1 MDSPGGTQQ
10 TINLDE
16 LALEL
21 GRRDLEILR
30 LRALVRTLDER
41 VTELM
46 AQPSGDT
53 AETEDV

>member
-1 MDSPGGTQQ
+1 MDSQQ

-41 VTELM
+41 VTELL
-46 AQPSGDT
+46 GDA
-53 AETEDV
+53 AETED